1 MPFCASC
8 GRYCSTNEAKEDTRG
23 VRDQMGSVSWSRIEP
38 VSYCR
43 DCAQSQDKTG
53 RLVTV
58 LLIVFVVFGAS
69 CVGVNM
75 IRWIFP

>member
-1 MPFCASC
+1 
-8 GRYCSTNEAKEDTRG
+8 
-23 VRDQMGSVSWSRIEP
+23 MGSVSWSRIEP